1 MSFTGFTKT
10 DFDTF
15 SIDGLDARM
24 AAIRERIQPK
34 FKTLGDSLS
43 SELSVLSGIEMHLH
57 IAKHARRKVNP
68 PVDTWLA
75 ICHTKRGYKQVPH
88 FQIGLFD
95 DRIFI
100 WLALIYELPN
110 KQAIAD
116 AYLKNLAVIRKA
128 LPDSFRL
135 SFDHMKKETL
145 PVSQLDKQGW
155 TDSLEKFRN
164 VKKAELLVGLNLD
177 FNDPIVSEGDKLE
190 RLAKETFETLLPLY
204 HMARD
209 AG

>member
-10 DFDTF
+10 DFATF

-24 AAIRERIQPK
+24 EAIRGRIQPK
-34 FKTLGDSLS
+34 FKALGDSLTHD
-43 SELSVLSGIEMHLH
+43 LSLLCGNEMHLH
-57 IAKHARRKVNP
+57 IAKHLRRKINP

-75 ICHTKRGYKQVPH
+75 IAHTKRGYKQVPH

-116 AYLKNLAVIRKA
+116 AYLKNLTAIRKN
-128 LPDSFRL
+128 LPDSFKI
-135 SFDHMKKETL
+135 SFDHMKKDTTS
-145 PVSQLDKQGW
+145 VSELDKQGW
-155 TDSLEKFRN
+155 TDSLAKFRN
-164 VKKAELLVGLNLD
+164 IKKAELLIGLNID
-177 FNDPIVSEGDKLE
+177 CSDPIIGKGDKLE
-190 RLAKETFETLLPLY
+190 RLAKNTFEILLPLY
-204 HMARD
+204 QMARD
-209 AG
+209 AE